1 MSEGSQSGPPGRAI
15 PFRVFVADDDREM
28 RRMIAESLR
37 RDGHF
42 VLEASDGGALW
53 LDLGH
58 AFYGV
63 QPDGS
68 GSVIISDVRMPGRD
82 GLEILR
88 RMRANPWCPPFIL
101 ITAFGDPELHKE
113 ALSLGAHVVL
123 DKPFDLATLGA
134 AVRQLSQARSAAR
147 VPLTVQ

>member
-1 MSEGSQSGPPGRAI
+1 MAFEKPSRQI

-58 AFYGV
+58 AFYGAA
-63 QPDGS
+63 PDGQ
-68 GSVIISDVRMPGRD
+68 GSVIVSDVRMPGHD

-88 RMRANPWCPPFIL
+88 RMRAHPWCPPFIL
-101 ITAFGDPELHKE
+101 ITAFGDPALHQE
-113 ALSLGAHVVL
+113 ALRLGAHVVL
-123 DKPFDLATLGA
+123 DKPFDLSAL
-134 AVRQLSQARSAAR
+134 RSAVLELSRAC
-147 VPLTVQ
+147 VDTTPVSSTESSAP